1 MILMETDYSTTGG
14 FTMRHGRNGVWFFL
28 SISIPEGGGGASLTV
43 LTLTSEKWR
52 LHAHNFDWK
61 VRKPALAPMS
71 YDDDSSLSTTSMVT
85 GRPWLLLRSRTLDI
99 NLEHLGQG
107 QKRGAEGAGTPFINI
122 AIMPWTYP
130 RASMSDGDK
139 GLVRIH
145 PTPSVISFPI
155 LLWNLYQSRRIVKMM
170 ERDDSRGHLPLPGTR
185 GSIG

>member
-1 MILMETDYSTTGG
+1 MNVGCDIGFKRYWTVNKLGGDEDIMILMETDYSTTGG
-14 FTMRHGRNGVWFFL
+14 FTMRHGRNGVCFFL
-28 SISIPEGGGGASLTV
+28 SISIPKGGGCFFDCFNIDIWKMT
-43 LTLTSEKWR
+43 TS
-52 LHAHNFDWK
+52 HNFDWK
-61 VRKPALAPMS
+61 VRKPALAPLS

-85 GRPWLLLRSRTLDI
+85 GRHWLLLRSRTLDI

-155 LLWNLYQSRRIVKMM
+155 LL
-170 ERDDSRGHLPLPGTR
+170 
-185 GSIG
+185 